1 MSTAGRLRA
10 AFLFGFASLGSWMP
24 ALTVWLED
32 HGLSKSRIGYV
43 SAIPWL
49 VMLIVQ
55 PIWGVAAD
63 RIGKK
68 KCFIITSFVAVL
80 AFVLMPAVGKDQGM
94 IVGMTIA
101 FALFNTPVLPL
112 LDSITLD
119 LAAGGRIRSYGT
131 FRFWGAPGFAVGALL
146 ASWLTA
152 VWNID
157 VIFYLSAL
165 FLLLMWLVLA
175 ALEVTS
181 SSSAGEFS
189 INGIGYLIKDGLLMT
204 FLAVIALVSVA
215 QSSSSFFLTVYLREI
230 GSTPAVTGT
239 ALGVQSISELPFYFL
254 AAWLLK
260 KTSAGKVVLIAVF
273 GTALRLLMYSLNQ
286 RAAWVI
292 GIETMNGIT
301 WTLLWIAS
309 VDFVDKRVPAAWRT
323 TGQSLLWAAYFGA
336 GAIAGNIF
344 SGRLYEMMPM
354 RGVYG
359 INSALATAAGL
370 FAFVIFSLMRRRS
383 LEKSFKTH

>member
-1 MSTAGRLRA
+1 
-10 AFLFGFASLGSWMP
+10 MP
-24 ALTVWLED
+24 TFTVWLED
-32 HGLSKSRIGYV
+32 QGLSKSRIGYV

-49 VMLIVQ
+49 VMLIIQ
-55 PIWGVAAD
+55 PVWGVVAD

-68 KCFIITSFVAVL
+68 KCFIITTLVAVL
-80 AFVLMPAVGKDQGM
+80 VFTLIPAAGKNMGM
-94 IVGMTIA
+94 IIGITIA

-119 LAAGGRIRSYGT
+119 LAAGGQIRSYST
-131 FRFWGAPGFAVGALL
+131 FRFWGAPGFAAGALL

-152 VWNID
+152 IWNID
-157 VIFYLSAL
+157 MIFYLSAL
-165 FLLLMWLVLA
+165 FLLLMWLMLA
-175 ALEVTS
+175 ALEVTP

-189 INGIGYLIKDGLLMT
+189 IKGIEHLMKDGLLMT
-204 FLAVIALVSVA
+204 FLAVIVIVSVA

-273 GTALRLLMYSLNQ
+273 GTVLRLLLYSLNQ

-292 GIETMNGIT
+292 GIETMNGVT

-309 VDFVDKRVPAAWRT
+309 VDYVDKRVPAAWRT

-344 SGRLYEMMPM
+344 SGRLYEIMPM

-359 INSALATAAGL
+359 INSALAAAAGL
-370 FAFVIFSLMRRRS
+370 FAIVIFSVMRRRS
-383 LEKSFKTH
+383 LEKSFKTHLHG